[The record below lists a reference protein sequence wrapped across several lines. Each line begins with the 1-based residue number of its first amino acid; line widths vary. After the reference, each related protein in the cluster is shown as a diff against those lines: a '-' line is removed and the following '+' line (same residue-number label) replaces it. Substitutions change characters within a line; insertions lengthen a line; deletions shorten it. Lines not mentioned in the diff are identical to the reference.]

1 MKQIKLEDIKSFRK
15 TYNKDKYNK
24 IIENAITNNGVNEVA
39 LDQNILNENQ
49 MVFNIKLPKS
59 KIRDQK
65 ASGRCWCFAC
75 LNFLKYNIANNM
87 NIKIE
92 DIELSANYLTFYDKF
107 EKMNS
112 ILEEVLSLKKYDF
125 DILNDLEITNFFEG
139 GCWNFFKDLIQ
150 KYGVIPASYMREN
163 KVTEGSAVAREIIN
177 AKVKRD
183 IYTLLEAK
191 KKKKTKE
198 EIEKLTKKMMS
209 DNYTLLCK
217 LFGEPPE
224 KINLEYMDKDSK
236 LVSQKLTPQE
246 FFKKYCTINLDDYVT
261 VGSVEMYNKEY
272 YKRYERKVG
281 ESVFGL
287 GKDEIVNIPKD
298 EFKELVIKQLKDNS
312 PVFFGAEVTK
322 MFNLINGIFDT
333 RIYNYEELFDFKPLT
348 QEEGLNLKYYKC
360 CHGMCMVGVHL
371 DKNKPVRWKVENSWG
386 EKDTKGYC
394 VMNDNYFDKF
404 VMEATINKKY
414 LTAKQLKAAESKP
427 IDMDAS
433 DPA

>member
-15 TYNKDKYNK
+15 TYSKNKYNK
-24 IIENAITNNGVNEVA
+24 IIENAIINNGVNEVA
-39 LDQNILNENQ
+39 LNMDVMNENQ
-49 MVFNIKLPKS
+49 MVFNIELPKT

-65 ASGRCWCFAC
+65 ASGRCWCFAS
-75 LNFLKYNIANNM
+75 LNFLKYNIAENM
-87 NIKIE
+87 NIKTE

-112 ILEEVLSLKKYDF
+112 ILEEVLELKKYDY
-125 DILNDLEITNFFEG
+125 DILNDLQITNFFEG
-139 GCWNFFKDLIQ
+139 GCWNFFKGLIQ

-163 KVTEGSAVAREIIN
+163 KVTEGSNAANQILN

-183 IYTLLEAK
+183 IYTLIEAK
-191 KKKKTKE
+191 TKKKTKE
-198 EIEKLTKKMMS
+198 ELEKLTKKMMA
-209 DNYTLLCK
+209 DNYVILCK

-224 KINLEYMDKDSK
+224 KIKLEYKDKDSK
-236 LVSQKLTPQE
+236 LISKKLTPQD
-246 FFKKYCTINLDDYVT
+246 FFKKYCTINLEDYVT
-261 VGSVEMYNKEY
+261 VSSVDMYNKEY

-322 MFNLINGIFDT
+322 MCNVTNGILDT

-348 QEEGLNLKYYKC
+348 QAEGLNLHYYKC
-360 CHGMCMVGVHL
+360 CHGMSMVGVHL
-371 DKNKPVRWKVENSWG
+371 EKDKPVRWKVENSWG
-386 EKDTKGYC
+386 EERTKGYL

-414 LTAKQLKAAESKP
+414 LTPKQLKAVESEP
-427 IDMDAS
+427 IDMDAD